1 MEIPSGITGRPEAV
15 ATLRV
20 ILARVCLL
28 SHRNLVVEINAV
40 GNEFGA
46 IYDGVR
52 SDTEDK
58 SPTYLLPSSILPMTA
73 QEMAAWK
80 VYKWVVVMQVL
91 MRRICPQK
99 TVEDEWEA
107 VKTIIANKVSV
118 HSLRTTIR

>member
-1 MEIPSGITGRPEAV
+1 MGIPSEITGRSEAV
-15 ATLRV
+15 TTLRV

-28 SHRNLVVEINAV
+28 SHRNLVVEINEV

-52 SDTEDK
+52 SDMEDK

-80 VYKWVVVMQVL
+80 VYK
-91 MRRICPQK
+91 
-99 TVEDEWEA
+99 
-107 VKTIIANKVSV
+107 
-118 HSLRTTIR
+118 